1 MKDYTD
7 MLHLPHHVS
16 QKRAPMSR
24 IDRAAQFSPFAA
36 LTGYEQTLQETARQT
51 QPFRELTES
60 EKEMLNEKLLQI
72 LARIDCCPEV
82 TVTFFQPDL
91 RKDGGAYVTKTGNVK
106 KVDSMNRNLWL
117 ADGTG
122 IPIPLIYE
130 LESPFFESFV
140 SV

>member
-36 LTGYEQTLQETARQT
+36 LTGYEQTIQETERQT

-72 LARIDCCPEV
+72 LAHLDCCPEV
-82 TVTFFQPDL
+82 TVTFF
-91 RKDGGAYVTKTGNVK
+91 
-106 KVDSMNRNLWL
+106 
-117 ADGTG
+117 
-122 IPIPLIYE
+122 
-130 LESPFFESFV
+130 
-140 SV
+140 